1 MLEIIED
8 HINNMNKHLYSL
20 FLTAAILCFGA
31 QSQLK
36 AQAQCQQRYLDR
48 VFPGI
53 KITPNIVY
61 GGNKTNVDGTRTWLA
76 FDLYEPKNDTVAQR
90 PFVVLIHGGSFT
102 NNPPLS
108 RKSPDIVALAKD
120 LARRGYVV
128 ASPSYR
134 LFSGD
139 LVRDKFLQTVIA
151 AYVDINEFMCFM
163 KNTID
168 NGNPYGLDAAQVF
181 MGGSSAGALMPLNF
195 TAFINDTS
203 QLQADLK
210 EPLEVVS
217 EFDNIDPVE
226 LLANKHCGLLPK
238 GIIAISGAIVDTNFI
253 EQNGMSFYFLHGK
266 KDKAIPYLSGNGLAN
281 PELPVVYGPG
291 VYLEIMKSKGM
302 DVSADIYDNE
312 YHVPI
317 ILPFGDTLDLA
328 LQNLFG
334 NLNLYNEPILDS
346 TYKSVS
352 QFCYRVIGSPNSCP
366 QIVSVLNN
374 AISGAFKIYP
384 NPSKGFFEMEAPSE
398 VINQPIRLNVHDI
411 SGRLIVEEV
420 LTASPIIRLNLE
432 NQANGSYFIT
442 MDALSQLDLPRYSGK
457 LIKY

>member
-1 MLEIIED
+1 MRKNVYTLCLLTTLAMLSIPA
-8 HINNMNKHLYSL
+8 L
-20 FLTAAILCFGA
+20 
-31 QSQLK
+31 LK
-36 AQAQCQQRYLDR
+36 AQPTCPQRYLDK

-53 KITPNIVY
+53 KITPGIVY
-61 GGNKTNVDGTRTWLA
+61 GGNKANIDGTRTWLG
-76 FDLYEPKNDTVAQR
+76 FDLYEPKDDTVTQR

-139 LVRDKFLQTVIA
+139 LVRDKFLQTVVASYI
-151 AYVDINEFMCFM
+151 DINEFMCFM
-163 KNTID
+163 KNSVN
-168 NGNPYGLDAAQVF
+168 NGNPYRLDAENVF

-195 TAFINDTS
+195 TAFVNDTS
-203 QLQADLK
+203 ILQAELR
-210 EPLEVVS
+210 EPLKIVA
-217 EFDNIDPVE
+217 EFDNIDPAE

-253 EQNGMSFYFLHGK
+253 QPNGMRFYFLHGK
-266 KDKAIPYLSGNGLAN
+266 KDKAIPYLCGNGLAN

-291 VYLEIMKSKGM
+291 VYLDIMKRKGM

-317 ILPFGDTLDLA
+317 ILPFGDSLDLA

-334 NLNLYNEPILDS
+334 NLNLYNQPILDS
-346 TYKSVS
+346 TYKSIS
-352 QFCYRVIGSPNSCP
+352 KFCYRVIGSPNACP
-366 QIVSVLNN
+366 QSVGVLNN
-374 AISGAFKIYP
+374 TIAGAFRIYP
-384 NPSKGFFEMEAPSE
+384 NPSQGSFAMEVPSQI
-398 VINQPIRLNVHDI
+398 INQPIRLSVHDI
-411 SGRLIVEEV
+411 SGRLIYEEV
-420 LTASPIIRLNLE
+420 LTASPIIRMNLE
-432 NQANGSYFIT
+432 NQSNGSYYIT
-442 MDALSQLDLPRYSGK
+442 MDAVNQPDLPRYSGK
-457 LIKY
+457 WMKY

>member
-1 MLEIIED
+1 MIRTFTWILAASL
-8 HINNMNKHLYSL
+8 HCLWCFSNNMDL
-20 FLTAAILCFGA
+20 
-31 QSQLK
+31 
-36 AQAQCQQRYLDR
+36 QAQCPQRYLDK

-61 GGNKTNVDGTRTWLA
+61 GGKKTNVDGTQTWLA
-76 FDLYEPKNDTVAQR
+76 FDLYEPKNDTLTQR

-139 LVRDKFLQTVIA
+139 LVRDKFLQTVVA
-151 AYVDINEFMCFM
+151 AYIDINEFMCFM
-163 KNTID
+163 NQSVD
-168 NGNPYGLDAAQVF
+168 NGNPYGLDTDKII

-195 TAFINDTS
+195 TAFVNDTA
-203 QLQADLK
+203 QLQPELR
-210 EPLEVVS
+210 EPLSVIAA
-217 EFDNIDPVE
+217 FDNIDPVE

-238 GIIAISGAIVDTNFI
+238 GIIALSGAIVDTNFI
-253 EQNGMSFYFLHGK
+253 QPTDMSFYFLHGK
-266 KDKAIPYLSGNGLAN
+266 KDKAIPYLSGNGLGN

-291 VYLEIMKSKGM
+291 VYLDIMARKGI
-302 DVSADIYDNE
+302 SYKADIYENE

-317 ILPFGDTLDLA
+317 ILPFGDSLDLA

-346 TYKSVS
+346 TYKSLS
-352 QFCYRVIGSPNSCP
+352 QFCYKVIGSPQNCP
-366 QIVSVLNN
+366 QSVGIQNN
-374 AISGAFKIYP
+374 IIANAFKIYP
-384 NPSKGFFEMEAPSE
+384 NPSKGQFELETPLKI
-398 VINQPIRLNVHDI
+398 INQPIKLSVHDI
-411 SGRLIVEEV
+411 SGRLIQEEV
-420 LTASPIIRLNLE
+420 LSASPIIRMNLE
-432 NQANGSYFIT
+432 NQPNGSYFIT
-442 MDALSQLDLPRYSGK
+442 ITSFKQPELPSYSGK
-457 LIKY
+457 WMKY

>member
-1 MLEIIED
+1 MKQTFTLLRNMLC
-8 HINNMNKHLYSL
+8 LLSCLL
-20 FLTAAILCFGA
+20 FSNGYA
-31 QSQLK
+31 QEG
-36 AQAQCQQRYLDR
+36 CPQRYLDR

-61 GGNKTNVDGTRTWLA
+61 GGNKSNVDGTKTWLA
-76 FDLYEPKNDTVAQR
+76 FDLYEPKNDTATQR
-90 PFVVLIHGGSFT
+90 PFIVLIHGGSFT

-108 RKSPDIVALAKD
+108 RKSPDIVAMAKD

-139 LVRDKFLQTVIA
+139 LVRDKFLQTVVA

-163 KNTID
+163 KNKVD
-168 NGNPYGLDAAQVF
+168 NGNPYRLDTEKVF

-195 TAFINDTS
+195 TAFVNDTS
-203 QLQADLK
+203 ILQPELK
-210 EPLEVVS
+210 EPLKIVA

-226 LLANKHCGLLPK
+226 LLADKHCGLLPK

-253 EQNGMSFYFLHGK
+253 EPNGMSFYFLHGK

-291 VYLEIMKSKGM
+291 IYLDIMKRKGM
-302 DVSADIYDNE
+302 DVTADIYDTE

-317 ILPFGDTLDLA
+317 ILPFGDSLDLA

-346 TYKSVS
+346 TYKSIS

-366 QIVSVLNN
+366 QTVGVFDQ
-374 AISGAFKIYP
+374 AIHGLLKIYP
-384 NPSKGFFEMEAPSE
+384 NPSGGIYQLEMPS
-398 VINQPIRLNVHDI
+398 VLHDKQISFQIHDI
-411 SGRLIVEEV
+411 AGRLIVNEINIGRSV
-420 LTASPIIRLNLE
+420 LTVDLTGQSS
-432 NQANGSYFIT
+432 GMYFI
-442 MDALSQLDLPRYSGK
+442 SVQEEGIYGSIRYSGK
-457 LIKY
+457 LLKQ